1 MNRKVA
7 IIGLAVLLAATS
19 TPALAVD
26 LSANIGYNSQY
37 IYRGIPQANSS
48 AFGGLDLTAGGFY
61 LGAWGSTMDI
71 NNGPT
76 RQRDQEVNFY
86 AGYLLSAT
94 DSLRFSATA
103 VAYAFPGQTGNVDY
117 NYQEYSLTGNYDDLV
132 WLEFAYS
139 PDLYNTGYS
148 STNIDLYAEWPIN
161 NDWAIGVGAG
171 HYDTSDLTGESYQY
185 WQLGVTRSFRWVDV
199 DLRFHD
205 TDTWVPIISNPDRA
219 KSRVVLKIQIP
230 F

>member
-1 MNRKVA
+1 MPR
-7 IIGLAVLLAATS
+7 VLPLLLLICSQSSLAADFGGYVALATDYVKRGVTQS
-19 TPALAVD
+19 DGDPALQLGAEVSFD
-26 LSANIGYNSQY
+26 N
-37 IYRGIPQANSS
+37 
-48 AFGGLDLTAGGFY
+48 GFY

-76 RQRDQEVNFY
+76 RQRDQEVNYY
-86 AGYLLSAT
+86 AGYLLTAT
-94 DSLRFSATA
+94 DSLRFSAAA
-103 VAYAFPGQTGNVDY
+103 VAYVYPGQTGNVDY
-117 NYQEYSLTGNYDDLV
+117 NYREYSLTGNFDDRV

-148 STNIDLYAEWPIN
+148 STNIDLYAEWPLKN
-161 NDWAIGVGAG
+161 HWAIGAGAG
-171 HYDTSDLTGESYQY
+171 HYDTSKLTGESYQY
-185 WQLGVTRSFRWVDV
+185 WQFGITKSFRWADI

-205 TDTWVPIISNPDRA
+205 TDSWVPIISNPDRA